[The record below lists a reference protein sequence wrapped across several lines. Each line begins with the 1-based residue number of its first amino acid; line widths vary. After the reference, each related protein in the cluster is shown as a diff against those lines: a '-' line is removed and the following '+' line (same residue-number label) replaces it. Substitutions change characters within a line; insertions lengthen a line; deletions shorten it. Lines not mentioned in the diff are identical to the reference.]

1 MHQDFL
7 ESAEFYQHRYHN
19 FSSRVIIPTAGLFLF
34 VLLFGLFA
42 TKEITLSA
50 SASLEP
56 NRVIANIQSTSNN
69 TITTNHLAE
78 NKVVK
83 KGELL
88 VQYQNTSEQAQEA
101 NYTSQLDMLQDQKK
115 QLEFLQASLQA
126 GSDQFPAP
134 DNFGYQQNFQDYL
147 NQATSLRSNTDQQ
160 NASIASQNASASN
173 TQAEIGN
180 LMAET
185 QAKIADYQAVKS
197 AIQNGT
203 SVDSS
208 NTAYSTFQAYQAQE
222 NLDPQVQ
229 SQTLVQIDGQI
240 AQLESALAGYRVQ
253 YAGAGTQQAYS
264 TSLSS
269 QLESLK
275 AQQLAKVGQDMS
287 LLDQKILEAQTG
299 KEVQTNLV
307 EKGNITAPE
316 DGILHLNP
324 ETKQASMVAEG
335 GLLAQLYPLLTSEKK
350 LKITAYIPSKDISQV
365 KVGLPIRFTTVDEL
379 NKQQHLTSTITSI
392 DTTASKTEQG
402 NFFKIEAETR
412 LTNQQ
417 ARTLP
422 YGLEGRMF
430 LITGKKTYFNYYKDR
445 FFKQE

>member
-7 ESAEFYQHRYHN
+7 ESAEFYHRRYHN
-19 FSSRVIIPTAGLFLF
+19 FSSRVILPAAGLFLF

-56 NRVIANIQSTSNN
+56 NRIIANIQSTSNN
-69 TITTNHLAE
+69 AITINHLAE

-83 KGELL
+83 QGDLL
-88 VQYQNTSEQAQEA
+88 IQYQNASEQAQEA
-101 NYTSQLDMLQDQKK
+101 NYASQLDMLQDQKK
-115 QLEFLQASLQA
+115 QLEFLQASLQS

-134 DNFGYQQNFQDYL
+134 DNFGYQQSFQDYL
-147 NQATSLRSNTDQQ
+147 NQAASLRSNTDQQ
-160 NASIASQNASASN
+160 NASIASQNATASN

-185 QAKIADYQAVKS
+185 QAKIADYQAAKM

-203 SVDSS
+203 ELDSS
-208 NTAYSTFQAYQAQE
+208 NVAYSSFQAYQAQASS
-222 NLDPQVQ
+222 DPQLQ
-229 SQTLVQIDGQI
+229 SQALVQLDGQI
-240 AQLESALAGYRVQ
+240 SQLESALAGYRVQ

-275 AQQLAKVGQDMS
+275 AQQLAKVGQELT

-299 KEVQTNLV
+299 KQVQTNLV
-307 EKGNITAPE
+307 EKGSITAPE

-335 GLLAQLYPLLTSEKK
+335 DLLAQLYPLLTTEKK
-350 LKITAYIPSKDISQV
+350 VKVTAYISSKDISQI
-365 KVGLPIRFTTVDEL
+365 KVGDQIRFTTMDSL
-379 NKQQHLTSTITSI
+379 NKQQTLTSTISSI
-392 DTTASKTEQG
+392 DTTATQTEKG
-402 NFFKIEAETR
+402 NFFKVEAETA
-412 LTNQQ
+412 LTDQQ
-417 ARTLP
+417 AQDLP
-422 YGLEGRMF
+422 YGLEGRVSM
-430 LITGKKTYFNYYKDR
+430 ITGKKTYFNYYKDR